1 MSHELR
7 TPLNAII
14 GFSDIMRDEMFGPIG
29 NPRYSEYVGLIR
41 DSGQMLLDLIADIL
55 DTAKIEAGK
64 MEMNFDQA
72 DLANILEDC
81 ARMLAQRARD
91 NGIQMAMEV
100 PEAGL
105 PLMADRRALKQ
116 IVLNLLSN
124 ALKFTQRGGHV
135 WIKASCDGEFVVLSV
150 RDDGIGIPSEAL
162 PRLGRAFEQVA
173 TDPMISKTG
182 TGLGLAL
189 VRALSEKHGGDMQIN
204 SVESE
209 GTTVVVRLALTPPVE
224 RAEAA

>member
-1 MSHELR
+1 LR

-29 NPRYSEYVGLIR
+29 NPRYSEYAGLIR
-41 DSGQMLLDLIADIL
+41 DSGQLLLELISDIL

-64 MEMNFDQA
+64 MELHFDDI
-72 DLANILEDC
+72 DLSVVIEDC
-81 ARMLAQRARD
+81 ARMLAQKARD
-91 NGIQMAMEV
+91 AGIQMAMEV
-100 PEAGL
+100 PESGI
-105 PLMADRRALKQ
+105 PLRGDPRAVKQ

-124 ALKFTQRGGHV
+124 ALKFTPRGGHI
-135 WIKASCDGEFVVLSV
+135 WMTAHCDDATVTFSV
-150 RDDGIGIPSEAL
+150 RDDGIGIPAEAL

-173 TDPMISKTG
+173 NDPMLTKNG

-189 VRALSEKHGGDMQIN
+189 VNALAKKHGGDMRIE

-209 GTTVVVRLALTPPVE
+209 GTTVTVTLARVPP
-224 RAEAA
+224 AAQAQAA